1 VAGFQGGVRFGNI
14 IIIGC
19 ERAQRVSAW
28 QSEAFQRSSNQTA
41 RMNIRREAMNPRSA
55 STTTPEVGI
64 FWLIN
69 GKLLIDS
76 TPLSESE
83 PYGTHQ
89 NPSWQSF

>member
-1 VAGFQGGVRFGNI
+1 
-14 IIIGC
+14 
-19 ERAQRVSAW
+19 
-28 QSEAFQRSSNQTA
+28 
-41 RMNIRREAMNPRSA
+41 MNPRSA